1 MEKIKRY
8 KLKPNTTK
16 EQLISLGFHEGG
28 TWVHKNAE
36 LVLSKY
42 IHITNEVE
50 YTTKKGKRKKRK
62 YLSEFNI
69 GIVFTDNINDWNDFD
84 NVLVLDEDWCQPYYP
99 FYHLQSGKIKDDEI
113 PKVLP
118 LFVTEYNKYMD
129 SLEFLEE
136 IK

>member
-8 KLKPNTTK
+8 KLKSNMTK

-69 GIVFTDNINDWNDFD
+69 GIAFTDNINDWNDFD

-99 FYHLQSGKIKDDEI
+99 FYHLRSDKLKDNEI

-118 LFVTEYNKYMD
+118 LLVAEYNEYMD